1 MLLVHASIIFNTMHM
16 WVHVQD
22 SNMSMSACVIRS
34 YSIAE
39 NFKVYIIYAYHITDP
54 THVYTH
60 TLRVFLSMLPM
71 PA

>member
-1 MLLVHASIIFNTMHM
+1 MLLIHASIIFNTMHM

-39 NFKVYIIYAYHITDP
+39 NFKVYITYAFHVTDP
-54 THVYTH
+54 THVY
-60 TLRVFLSMLPM
+60 
-71 PA
+71 